1 MGFARPI
8 MTHTECP
15 PLRPPSAFRPLSRL
29 GGSFQ
34 VLVFRGSE
42 ASGYPFLPQ
51 PHPVAMIAA
60 AAYNKPKLEGGGTR
74 LSPKDA
80 SKTKRKIAALL
91 AIGLA
96 HGHDAIV
103 LSAFGCGAFAN
114 PPEHLAEI
122 FRECLQDEDEGVGGS
137 GSGRGAADWN
147 GRFGSRYK
155 KVVFAIIDDQNA
167 LRNAAARLDDQVR
180 ARQRPPTNQPT
191 NQRCATPPTLAGA
204 TAWGDPLWG
213 GQVCGSL
220 PPCLPWSAKCS
231 ATVDPFNPAA
241 PYFPLGCREP
251 PAVPAGICCGC
262 GCQGCP
268 SEPGPQGWGCHRGR
282 SRRRRRLRRQR
293 VPRPSPVAGGCRFSG
308 SDDEQEEW
316 EVGSWPAHVPA
327 DGRRQR
333 RRHRGAR
340 NIPSHEPC

>member
-180 ARQRPPTNQPT
+180 ARQRPPTPPNQPT
-191 NQRCATPPTLAGA
+191 N
-204 TAWGDPLWG
+204 
-213 GQVCGSL
+213 
-220 PPCLPWSAKCS
+220 
-231 ATVDPFNPAA
+231 AA
-241 PYFPLGCREP
+241 PPHLPLPGQQHGGTPFGAGKCAAACP
-251 PAVPAGICCGC
+251 PA
-262 GCQGCP
+262 
-268 SEPGPQGWGCHRGR
+268 SPGVQ
-282 SRRRRRLRRQR
+282 SA
-293 VPRPSPVAGGCRFSG
+293 PRP
-308 SDDEQEEW
+308 
-316 EVGSWPAHVPA
+316 
-327 DGRRQR
+327 
-333 RRHRGAR
+333 
-340 NIPSHEPC
+340 